1 MEREITGIVNHI
13 MNSQRQM
20 AKILQSERHIVEH
33 IAKIVNEIPNRQ
45 PSFNTTE
52 AIIKNSSDVTRTI
65 TSYLVNLAELE
76 EAIAINLTIVM
87 KELQVKDEG
96 E

>member
-33 IAKIVNEIPNRQ
+33 IAKIVNEIPDRQ

-65 TSYLVNLAELE
+65 TSDL
-76 EAIAINLTIVM
+76 
-87 KELQVKDEG
+87 
-96 E
+96 